1 MATEDHDRPVP
12 RILQRDTSTPAR
24 PEGIGWGGIAFLA
37 FIVAA
42 VVFLGATLYSLRP
55 PSTSSTPANNS
66 QIMSPPDTTKSR

>member
-12 RILQRDTSTPAR
+12 RVLQRDTSTPAR

-55 PSTSSTPANNS
+55 PSSTPANDR
-66 QIMSPPDTTKSR
+66 QIVSPPNTTKSR